1 MQNEKLEKSLS
12 KLLAFGMAFTTIF
25 LISGSVTDPVN
36 VPKLVSLGV
45 FGSSGFAL
53 LVFTDLR
60 TRLFTEKKLLAASA
74 FFLMAMISAV
84 IFSKSPLSQNI
95 YGSYG
100 RNNGLLCYV
109 FLGIILLCY
118 SSLRSQK
125 SFDLLVKALILSGF
139 VNLAYG
145 GWVIGFGDF
154 VGWYN
159 PYRGILGTFGN
170 PNFIGAFL
178 GMFFSVYIALAA
190 GKQSSSKLR
199 VSLVLVLPL
208 TILEIL
214 KSNAIQG
221 RVLAAL
227 GLGIVGFFVLRS
239 YSNRFWTGVYSIFTL
254 VVGSTA
260 LAGALQH
267 GPLVDY
273 IYKTSVSL
281 RGQYWLAA
289 WNTGST
295 NPVTGVGMDSFGDWY
310 RRSRDIR
317 AITLPG
323 VNTTVNTAHN
333 VWMDMFAFGGWPL
346 FLAYLFL
353 LTFPLIAIVKVMRRN
368 KDYNPTFVALTVG
381 WVCYQVQSL
390 ISINQIGLAIWG
402 WALSGALVGYEIF
415 TRNDS
420 EFAGGKSKN
429 IGSTSRLNADRQ
441 QVLGVMAI
449 AGGAVIGLV
458 VSLPPLT
465 SDVKFRSSQIV
476 RTLPA
481 LQETMDIA
489 LFNPASTN
497 KYLINIQTLEASNLF
512 DVSHRY
518 ALIAVEWN
526 PESFEL
532 WKALYYVKNST
543 PQEKSTALQNM
554 IRLDPLNPDVTSTQ

>member
-1 MQNEKLEKSLS
+1 MQNVILEKSLS
-12 KLLAFGMAFTTIF
+12 KLLASGMFFTTIF

-36 VPKLVSLGV
+36 APKLMSLSV
-45 FGSSGFAL
+45 LACSSFSL
-53 LVFTDLR
+53 IIFTDLR
-60 TRLFTEKKLLAASA
+60 VRLFTEKKILLVSA
-74 FFLMAMISAV
+74 LFLMAMISAV
-84 IFSKSPLSQNI
+84 LFSNSPLSQNI

-100 RNNGLLCYV
+100 RNNGLLCYL
-109 FLGIILLCY
+109 FLGVILLGY
-118 SSLRSQK
+118 SSLRSRR
-125 SFDLLVKALILSGF
+125 SFDLLIKALILSGF

-145 GWVIGFGDF
+145 GWVIAFGDF

-190 GKQSSSKLR
+190 GKQSSTKLR
-199 VSLVLVLPL
+199 ISLVFVLPL

-227 GLGIVGFFVLRS
+227 GLGIVGFFFLRS
-239 YSNRFWTGVYSIFTL
+239 YSSRFWTGVYSIFTI

-310 RRSRDIR
+310 RRSRDVR

-353 LTFPLIAIVKVMRRN
+353 LTFPLIAIIKVMRRN

-381 WVCYQVQSL
+381 WICYQVQSL

-415 TRNDS
+415 TRNTSDLT
-420 EFAGGKSKN
+420 AGSLKN
-429 IGSTSRLNADRQ
+429 IGSSSRSNAERQ
-441 QVLGVMAI
+441 QVLGFMAI
-449 AGGAVIGLV
+449 AGGAVVGLV
-458 VSLPPLT
+458 VSLPPFT

-512 DVSHRY
+512 ELSHKY
-518 ALIAVEWN
+518 ALLAVEWN

-532 WKALYYVKNST
+532 WKTLYYVTNST
-543 PQEKSTALQNM
+543 QQEKSTALQNM
-554 IRLDPLNPDVTSTQ
+554 KRLDPLNPDVTSTL